1 MRDLPLNSKIVFL
14 FLFLASACG
23 VKGDPVSP
31 KNATLPSVIENY
43 PDINLAQP
51 LQDNKQK

>member
-1 MRDLPLNSKIVFL
+1 LNSKIVFL
-14 FLFLASACG
+14 YLFLASACG